1 MAYLHY
7 GFRGVRDEASC
18 VRAKWRGNHFS
29 LKLNEVVSSLTHEC
43 KMENENVRVVRWLH
57 YIYIYMYGMNIMY
70 DQHWQSSSFGF
81 RGCSKRK
88 CFHQTA
94 DAFPLQSVNAPSN
107 KHHIGS
113 ASLPHPS
120 RCLSMR
126 TDQTHK
132 MCTYFPPSLLAVGRT
147 GCFRTPCVRSWR
159 CKWQSSSTDCTSIAR
174 SRFRTPLCCETHLK
188 HKPHKKKHILIRS
201 TISIPYLIKI
211 KRFHNTSSL
220 NNSSL
225 YVFHVSQHIT
235 NISDINLG
243 AVDTPTPFM
252 RYLARPNTIPYVIY
266 VKRVARAKW
275 WESRAFHTI

>member
-57 YIYIYMYGMNIMY
+57 YIYIYVWYEHNVWSTLTVVVLRFSRMLETEMFSL
-70 DQHWQSSSFGF
+70 H
-81 RGCSKRK
+81 RCHTHRVACLCELTKHTK
-88 CFHQTA
+88 CALTFLPHSLRLGTL
-94 DAFPLQSVNAPSN
+94 DAFVLRASVA
-107 KHHIGS
+107 G
-113 ASLPHPS
+113 
-120 RCLSMR
+120 
-126 TDQTHK
+126 
-132 MCTYFPPSLLAVGRT
+132 AVNGNPR
-147 GCFRTPCVRSWR
+147 VR
-159 CKWQSSSTDCTSIAR
+159 IAR
-174 SRFRTPLCCETHLK
+174 QLHDLVFARHFAAKLIWNINRT
-188 HKPHKKKHILIRS
+188 KKKHILIRS